1 MSAKKTVGV
10 RAATG
15 AGGRNVVQLYEVA
28 RTAHLERI
36 AGDDQVTLLYR
47 EKRYDFD
54 EGVAAGVS
62 VQRAGLVGAMRYAAT
77 HVVDLIEVNEPLVVR
92 ASLRS
97 LLFIGTARVR
107 ALLTG
112 QLRPAVVAYAI
123 ANVPT
128 STLRANLP
136 WKARIK
142 FELQRPLSR
151 LVAGALDRIAF
162 GTSDAE
168 AVYGSEFARMRR
180 KVSRL
185 VEALPVAVELGDS
198 AHVTRPPVALFLGDL
213 SARKGFP
220 DVTAAWSQV
229 RDAVAHA
236 RFVIV
241 GRGDGVEQARALS
254 QADVRV
260 ELFVAPPREVILDQL
275 ARAKVLVLPSR
286 RQPLWKEQIGLPLV
300 EGLAHGCVVVT
311 TDESGIAD
319 WLRPHGHGVVPETEI
334 TDRLADA
341 MIDALNLDVTPADV
355 QQALPERDGRTVA
368 REWLYGS
375 EG

>member
-1 MSAKKTVGV
+1 MSDTKIADV

-15 AGGRNVVQLYEVA
+15 AEDRNVVQLYEVA

-36 AGDDQVTLLYR
+36 TGADGVTLLYR

-54 EGVAAGVS
+54 ERVADGV
-62 VQRAGLVGAMRYAAT
+62 RIEHAGLLGTVWYAAT
-77 HVVDLIEVNEPLVVR
+77 HPVDLVEVNEPLVVR

-97 LLFIGTARVR
+97 LLFIGTARIR
-107 ALLTG
+107 AFLTRRR
-112 QLRPAVVAYAI
+112 RPTVVAYAI

-136 WKARIK
+136 WKARVK

-151 LVAGALDRIAF
+151 LVARRIDRIAF

-168 AVYGSEFARMRR
+168 AVYRREFGSARRGAA
-180 KVSRL
+180 RL
-185 VEALPVAVELGDS
+185 VEALPVAVDLGDG
-198 AHVTRPPVALFLGDL
+198 ADAVRPPAILFLGDL

-220 DVTAAWSQV
+220 DVAAAWPHV
-229 RDAVAHA
+229 RDAVVNA

-241 GRGDGVEQARALS
+241 GRGDGVAQAQALS
-254 QADVRV
+254 DADPRV
-260 ELFVAPPREVILDQL
+260 EFFVAPPREVILDQL
-275 ARAKVLVLPSR
+275 TRAKVLVLPSR
-286 RQPLWKEQIGLPLV
+286 RRPLWKEQIGLPLV

-319 WLRPHGHGVVPETEI
+319 WLSAHGHRVVPEAEV
-334 TDRLADA
+334 TDRLAEA
-341 MIDALNLDVTPADV
+341 MIDALNLAVTPADV
-355 QQALPERDGRTVA
+355 QRTLPERDGRTVA
-368 REWLYGS
+368 REWLYGI